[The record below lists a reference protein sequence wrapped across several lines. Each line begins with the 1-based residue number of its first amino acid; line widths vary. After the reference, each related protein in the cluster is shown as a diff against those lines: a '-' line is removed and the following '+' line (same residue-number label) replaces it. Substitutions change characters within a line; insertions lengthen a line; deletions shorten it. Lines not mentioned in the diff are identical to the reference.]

1 MTVSTASHKMS
12 VWVAKGVFIN
22 TLVGGLGKM
31 EGGQKSLE
39 LQKGGDQKVFRSK
52 RGGQKSLVKLKV

>member
-1 MTVSTASHKMS
+1 MNTTFN
-12 VWVAKGVFIN
+12 KGVFIN

-31 EGGQKSLE
+31 EGGQKSFE
-39 LQKGGDQKVFRSK
+39 LPKGGDQKVFRSK